1 MFRKFYITQFDT
13 RHSFVVIERIQTF
26 HFIFSESATRK
37 VKTKL
42 EMAQTLK
49 DYFFNI
55 EQILCTKMHI
65 NYDYLQ
71 LRYQQP
77 VNKLKIEVEE
87 T

>member
-1 MFRKFYITQFDT
+1 
-13 RHSFVVIERIQTF
+13 
-26 HFIFSESATRK
+26 
-37 VKTKL
+37 
-42 EMAQTLK
+42 MAQTLK

-77 VNKLKIEVEE
+77 VNKSKIEVEE